1 MTSVVLMPGEVPLA
15 TWRDVYRGAAVSLDR
30 SALPAIARSERTVGA
45 ILAKGQPVYGINTG
59 FGKLA
64 SVRIEAADLETLQR
78 NIVLSHAA
86 GVGAPM
92 PVAVAR
98 LMMALKLASLAQGAS
113 GVKAATITMLEQL
126 LAKGLTPVVPCQ
138 GSVGASGDLA
148 PLAHMSAAMIGVGAF
163 FVGDKV
169 VPAAEALAAAGLAP
183 LQLGPKEGLALLNG
197 TQFSTAYA
205 LAGLFE
211 TENLF
216 AAALITGALSTDAA
230 RGSDAPF
237 DPRIH
242 RLRRHRGQI
251 EAAEALRRLMAGSAI
266 RASHLVGDERI
277 QDPYCLRCQPQV
289 MGAVLDLLVQA
300 AATLETEAN
309 GVTDNPLIFSDTEE
323 ALSGGNFHAEPVA
336 FAADIIAMA
345 ICEIGS
351 LAERRIAM
359 LVDPALSGLPAFLTP
374 RPGLN
379 SGFMIPQVT
388 AAALTSENKQRAHPA
403 SVDSIPTSANQED
416 HVSMAAHAAR
426 RLLEMAENGCAIV
439 GIELLAA
446 AQGCDFHRPLAS
458 SPPLEA
464 VRTLLRHD
472 VPHLEDDRHFHPD
485 MAKARALVAEG
496 ALVSAVVHTMGD
508 GLLPALDRKGTV

>member
-1 MTSVVLMPGEVPLA
+1 MPSRIALIPGEVPLA
-15 TWRDVYRGAAVSLDR
+15 AWREIYRGASVSLDPSCHGAIER
-30 SALPAIARSERTVGA
+30 SAAAVSA
-45 ILAKGQPVYGINTG
+45 ILAKGEPIYGINTG

-64 SVRIEAADLETLQR
+64 SVRIPPSDLAVLQR

-86 GVGAPM
+86 GAGPPM
-92 PVAVAR
+92 PAAIAR

-113 GVKAATITMLEQL
+113 GVRLETVRLLEAMLV
-126 LAKGLTPVVPCQ
+126 KGLTPVVPCQ

-148 PLAHMSAAMIGVGAF
+148 PLAHMSAALIGTGEIM
-163 FVGDKV
+163 VGDKV
-169 VPAAEALAAAGLAP
+169 MPAAAVLGAAGLAP
-183 LQLGPKEGLALLNG
+183 VTLGAKEGLALLNG

-211 TENLF
+211 AERLF
-216 AAALITGALSTDAA
+216 RSALVTGALSTDAA

-237 DPRIH
+237 DARIH
-242 RLRRHRGQI
+242 QLRRHRGQI
-251 EAAEALRRLMAGSAI
+251 ETAEALRALMVGSAI
-266 RASHLVGDERI
+266 RASHLVGDERV

-289 MGAVLDLLVQA
+289 MGAVLDLLRQA
-300 AATLETEAN
+300 AATLATEAN
-309 GVTDNPLIFSDTEE
+309 GVTDNPLIFADSEE
-323 ALSGGNFHAEPVA
+323 ALSGGNFHGEPVA
-336 FAADIIAMA
+336 FAADQIAIA
-345 ICEIGS
+345 LCEIGS

-388 AAALTSENKQRAHPA
+388 AAALVSENKQRAYPA

-426 RLLEMAENGCAIV
+426 RLLEMADNAGTVI

-446 AQGCDFHRPLAS
+446 AQGCDFHRPLGS
-458 SPPLEA
+458 SVRLEA
-464 VRTLLRHD
+464 VRALVRRH
-472 VPHLEDDRHFHPD
+472 VAHLEDDRALHPD
-485 MAKARALVAEG
+485 LQAATALIRNG
-496 ALVSAVVHTMGD
+496 AIIEAAGPD
-508 GLLPALDRKGTV
+508 RLPTITENA